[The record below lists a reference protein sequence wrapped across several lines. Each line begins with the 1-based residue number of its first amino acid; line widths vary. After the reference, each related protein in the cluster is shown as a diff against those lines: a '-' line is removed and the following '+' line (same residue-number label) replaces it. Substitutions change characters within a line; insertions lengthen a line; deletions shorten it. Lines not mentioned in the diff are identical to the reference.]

1 VTNKKGG
8 KVTTRMRI
16 VVAPD
21 GKTRTNTVTGTD
33 ANGKAFTSV
42 MLFDLK

>member
-1 VTNKKGG
+1 M
-8 KVTTRMRI
+8 VTTHMRI
-16 VVAPD
+16 VVSAD

-42 MLFDLK
+42 MLFDRK